1 MPRLFGIVEAF
12 VMIACA
18 MEPPSARA
26 ESYPSRPIHLE
37 VGFAPGGVADII
49 ARLYAKELTVRLG
62 QSVIVDNLPSTY
74 NMKPTEM
81 VFRAAPDGYTLM
93 QGASDML
100 MLPMLKKNYKYRFN
114 RDFTPIATLASSWTI
129 YAINSNLPIQSM
141 KEFIEY
147 AKANE
152 GKVRYGSGGIGTPMH
167 LAVELLEQQS
177 HVSLI
182 HVPYQSGAASLTDL
196 LGGRIEMG
204 SMGLASAK
212 SVEGQN
218 IRVIAQAGSHRHPMF
233 PDVPTIAESGYPEA
247 QLEYWFSLFG
257 PAKLP
262 ADVVEVLDKALGE
275 ISADFTFQ
283 KQLTRVGM
291 APFFTNSETFRNY
304 IDQETDRWQRI
315 IPQIGLPEL
324 D

>member
-1 MPRLFGIVEAF
+1 
-12 VMIACA
+12 
-18 MEPPSARA
+18 
-26 ESYPSRPIHLE
+26 
-37 VGFAPGGVADII
+37 
-49 ARLYAKELTVRLG
+49 
-62 QSVIVDNLPSTY
+62 
-74 NMKPTEM
+74 
-81 VFRAAPDGYTLM
+81 
-93 QGASDML
+93 
-100 MLPMLKKNYKYRFN
+100 
-114 RDFTPIATLASSWTI
+114 
-129 YAINSNLPIQSM
+129 
-141 KEFIEY
+141 
-147 AKANE
+147 
-152 GKVRYGSGGIGTPMH
+152 
-167 LAVELLEQQS
+167 
-177 HVSLI
+177 
-182 HVPYQSGAASLTDL
+182 
-196 LGGRIEMG
+196 
-204 SMGLASAK
+204 
-212 SVEGQN
+212 
-218 IRVIAQAGSHRHPMF
+218 MF